1 MLAQLGN
8 RIQHALRAYTPKERK
23 AVNVAAQSFRS
34 NPELDTVEVISNLGV
49 GEALVSVLGDK
60 GVPTQVERV
69 LICPPRSRIG
79 PADEE
84 TRQAQLTA
92 DPLLRRYKEA
102 YDPHSAHEE
111 IEARL
116 QKSRQRLAEE
126 QAATEAAK
134 TRADSPTRRTS
145 RTRESASE
153 AMLKSLAR
161 SIGSG
166 LGRRLI
172 RGVLGSLLK

>member
-1 MLAQLGN
+1 M
-8 RIQHALRAYTPKERK
+8 
-23 AVNVAAQSFRS
+23 NVAAQSFRT

-60 GVPTQVERV
+60 GIPTQVERV

-84 TRQAQLTA
+84 TRQAQLTS

-116 QKSRQRLAEE
+116 QRIQQIQANEKASEPATSRS
-126 QAATEAAK
+126 TG
-134 TRADSPTRRTS
+134 
-145 RTRESASE
+145 RTRETASE

-166 LGRRLI
+166 LGRQLI